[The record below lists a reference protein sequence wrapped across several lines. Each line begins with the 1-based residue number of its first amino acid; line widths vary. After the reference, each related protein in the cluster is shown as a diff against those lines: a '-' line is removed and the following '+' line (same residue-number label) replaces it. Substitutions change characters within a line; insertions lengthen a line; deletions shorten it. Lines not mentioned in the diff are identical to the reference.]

1 MCYQLSYR
9 WCRRCPWSRSRLL
22 GGRPYCVGKVWP
34 TRSPRRPP
42 GRLALPGS
50 EGARG
55 WKRAAPPRP
64 PPRPAEAAAGAAAA
78 CALSRPPALRPPARP
93 PPPST
98 RPGVSFPLPPPP
110 PPPPP
115 SSSAR
120 PRGPPRLPARP
131 YCSAPGLP
139 PFPFPP
145 APLFPSV
152 ASRLQVSFK
161 ILSPPPAIALI
172 SLLPPFL
179 AGFGPR
185 HEPRPRVVS
194 RERLPPFS
202 ACSAIHARPWLFRG
216 LLGLAQ
222 GLPPSPPPRL
232 FPVAAAQELRR
243 ARAQLGWRRWICWL
257 RGVGGGEWP
266 TCWPGGWARLPAGVR
281 RWRSHARRLC

>member
-1 MCYQLSYR
+1 MQST
-9 WCRRCPWSRSRLL
+9 RCGTLVSSDTVPHCGTLFFIRHCFSSGSIKRLN
-22 GGRPYCVGKVWP
+22 
-34 TRSPRRPP
+34 
-42 GRLALPGS
+42 
-50 EGARG
+50 
-55 WKRAAPPRP
+55 

-152 ASRLQVSFK
+152 ASRLQ
-161 ILSPPPAIALI
+161 
-172 SLLPPFL
+172 FL
-179 AGFGPR
+179 AFTPT
-185 HEPRPRVVS
+185 S
-194 RERLPPFS
+194 DQRLDHS
-202 ACSAIHARPWLFRG
+202 KSSSSEHCSTWTP
-216 LLGLAQ
+216 
-222 GLPPSPPPRL
+222 
-232 FPVAAAQELRR
+232 E
-243 ARAQLGWRRWICWL
+243 
-257 RGVGGGEWP
+257 
-266 TCWPGGWARLPAGVR
+266 
-281 RWRSHARRLC
+281 